1 MNYWRGTVTKWR
13 LFRILWRMTEHDFI
27 KQLKELKQIKPDNSW
42 LKSNRE
48 ILSSQIMNSGAK
60 ELSIWHRLII
70 DVRSFTQVISQ
81 PVLVVGSLLLFVT
94 GASAFGYLAF
104 NRAKPNE
111 SLYIAR
117 IISEKAKLSTIF
129 NNEEKAKMEVQFAA
143 DHAEAITEVLA
154 NADASQHS
162 EDAVAQLN
170 EDFNKEIDT
179 VRTRIVSMKKTPV
192 VATEAPAV
200 VPKTKEEDIIMTA
213 GNDKDNVGVQL
224 SLGSEKDVPAVAVT
238 PTTTAS
244 STVKV
249 KEPEVILNE
258 AKVLFDNKEYDSAL
272 DKLKE
277 VKELIK

>member
-1 MNYWRGTVTKWR
+1 
-13 LFRILWRMTEHDFI
+13 MTEHDFI